1 MRRDHELTTT
11 TTNDTHP
18 GHGTPITGHDEPPSL
33 IRPIRLQLAG
43 AIAIQA
49 LAAAAGVVPLI
60 AVVELGRTLL
70 APHPEVGRAW
80 VVVGLAAV
88 AVILRLLFAVLA
100 NTMSHYAENDLQ
112 LGIRRALIDRLGRI
126 PLGWFD
132 SRSSGVVKQ
141 AVGDDVDALHHL
153 VAHSAL
159 ELTSAIVAPVISLVY
174 LFFVDWRLALI
185 ALVPLAV
192 GIVLFRRGGT
202 QFQRGFAAMFPIMQ
216 EINQTAVEFVTGVAI
231 VKTFGQSQQSYRRFA
246 DTASR
251 FSTGWNGFISRL
263 VAPRSLAEL
272 TLSPGVMLLVI
283 LVFGSVFVTSG
294 SMSGLDVLAF
304 AVLGAGLSGPV
315 LALSYAEQDLRA
327 GGLAATRIKALLS
340 TPAVQVAEPTQT
352 PAGGTIQVDRLDFAY
367 EDDHPV
373 LTDVTLTLQPG
384 TVTALVGPSGAG
396 KTTLARL
403 VPRFFDPTSGTIRVG
418 GADVTAIPD
427 GELYRHVGFVFQEV
441 RLLRDT
447 LRENIRLARPDAG
460 DEQIAAV
467 ARSAQIHDR
476 ILALPRGYD
485 SVVGEDALLSGGEA
499 QRVAIARAILADR
512 PIIVLDEAASF
523 ADPESEH
530 EIQRALSRLTHGKT
544 VLVIAHRLRSIA
556 TADRIVV
563 LDGGH
568 IAEEGTHEQL
578 LAHGGLYHRLW
589 TAQTGSANGPGHTAA
604 HPAAPPID
612 KEPR

>member
-1 MRRDHELTTT
+1 MTTT
-11 TTNDTHP
+11 TRNSTHLDHSP
-18 GHGTPITGHDEPPSL
+18 AITGPDEPPSL

-49 LAAAAGVVPLI
+49 VAAAAGVVPLI

-70 APHPEVGRAW
+70 APHPDVGRAW
-80 VVVGLAAV
+80 VVVGVAAV
-88 AVILRLLFAVLA
+88 AVILRLLLAVLG
-100 NTMSHYAENDLQ
+100 NTISHYAENDLQ

-132 SRSSGVVKQ
+132 SRSSGMVKQ

-159 ELTSAIVAPVISLVY
+159 ELTSAIVTPLFSLGY
-174 LFFVDWRLALI
+174 LFLVDWRLAVI
-185 ALVPLAV
+185 ALVPLALGV
-192 GIVLFRRGGT
+192 VLFRRGGT
-202 QFQRGFAAMFPIMQ
+202 RFQRGFAGMFPIMR
-216 EINQTAVEFVTGVAI
+216 EINQTAVEFVTGVAV
-231 VKTFGQSQQSYRRFA
+231 VKTFGQSKQSYRRFA

-283 LVFGSVFVTSG
+283 LVFGSLLVTSG
-294 SMSGLDVLAF
+294 SMSGVDVLAF
-304 AVLGAGLSGPV
+304 AVLGAGLSAPV
-315 LALSYAEQDLRA
+315 FALGYAEQDLRA
-327 GGLAATRIKALLS
+327 GSLAAIRIRALLS

-352 PAGGTIQVDRLDFAY
+352 PAGGTVQIDGLGFAY

-373 LTDVTLTLQPG
+373 LTDVTVRLRHG

-403 VPRFFDPTSGTIRVG
+403 VPRFFDPTGGTIRVG

-427 GELYRHVGFVFQEV
+427 GELYRHVGFAFQEV

-447 LRENIRLARPDAG
+447 IRENIRLGCPDAD
-460 DEQIAAV
+460 DEQVAAV
-467 ARSAQIHDR
+467 ARGARIHDR

-485 SVVGEDALLSGGEA
+485 SVIGEDALLSGGEA
-499 QRVAIARAILADR
+499 QRVAIARTMLADR
-512 PIIVLDEAASF
+512 PIVVLDEAASF

-530 EIQRALSRLTHGKT
+530 EIQLALSRLTHGKT

-556 TADRIVV
+556 TADHIVV

-568 IAEEGTHEQL
+568 IAEQGTHDQL
-578 LAHGGLYHRLW
+578 LAHAGLYHRLW
-589 TAQTGSANGPGHTAA
+589 TAQTGSASQPGQPPAHTGALA
-604 HPAAPPID
+604 ID
-612 KEPR
+612 KETR

>member
-1 MRRDHELTTT
+1 MTTT
-11 TTNDTHP
+11 DDTP
-18 GHGTPITGHDEPPSL
+18 VDNGPAVAGHDEPPSL

-43 AIAIQA
+43 AIAVQA
-49 LAAAAGVVPLI
+49 VAAAAGVVPVV

-70 APHPEVGRAW
+70 APQPDAGRAW
-80 VVVGLAAV
+80 VVVGVAAV

-100 NTMSHYAENDLQ
+100 NTISHYAENDLQ
-112 LGIRRALIDRLGRI
+112 LSIRRALIDRLGRI
-126 PLGWFD
+126 PLGWFG

-159 ELTSAIVAPVISLVY
+159 ELTSAIVTPLLSLGY
-174 LFFVDWRLALI
+174 LFFVDWRLAVI

-192 GIVLFRRGGT
+192 GVVLFRRAGAR
-202 QFQRGFAAMFPIMQ
+202 FQRGFSGMFPIMQ
-216 EINQTAVEFVTGVAI
+216 EINQTAVEFVTGVAV
-231 VKTFGQSQQSYRRFA
+231 VKTFGQSRQSYRRFA

-251 FSTGWNGFISRL
+251 FSAGWNGFISRL
-263 VAPRSLAEL
+263 VAPRALAEL

-283 LVFGSVFVTSG
+283 LGFGSVFVTGG
-294 SMSGLDVLAF
+294 SMSGVDVLAF
-304 AVLGAGLSGPV
+304 AVLGAGLSAPV

-327 GGLAATRIKALLS
+327 GSLAATRVKAVLS
-340 TPAVQVAEPTQT
+340 TPAVQVAEPAQT
-352 PAGGTIQVDRLDFAY
+352 PTGGMVEIDGLDFAY
-367 EDDHPV
+367 EDGHPV
-373 LTDVTLTLQPG
+373 LTDVTLTLRPG

-403 VPRFFDPTSGTIRVG
+403 VPRFFDPDGGTIRVG
-418 GADVTAIPD
+418 GADVTAIGE

-447 LRENIRLARPDAG
+447 IRENIRLARPDAD
-460 DEQIAAV
+460 DEQVVAA

-485 SVVGEDALLSGGEA
+485 SVVGEDALLSGGEG

-512 PIIVLDEAASF
+512 PIVVLDEAASF

-556 TADRIVV
+556 TADHIVV
-563 LDGGH
+563 LDDGR
-568 IAEEGTHEQL
+568 IAEQGTHDQL
-578 LAHGGLYHRLW
+578 LAHGGRYHRLW
-589 TAQTGSANGPGHTAA
+589 TAQTAA
-604 HPAAPPID
+604 LAID
-612 KEPR
+612 RGTR

>member
-1 MRRDHELTTT
+1 MTTT
-11 TTNDTHP
+11 TRTVAHAEDRTADTDH
-18 GHGTPITGHDEPPSL
+18 EQPPSL
-33 IRPIRLQLAG
+33 IRPIRGRLAG

-49 LAAAAGVVPLI
+49 VAAAAGVVPLI

-70 APHPEVGRAW
+70 APHPDPGRAW
-80 VVVGLAAV
+80 GVVGVAGA
-88 AVILRLLFAVLA
+88 AVILRLLLAVLA
-100 NTMSHYAENDLQ
+100 NTISHYAENDLH
-112 LGIRRALIDRLGRI
+112 LSIRRALIERLGRV

-132 SRSSGVVKQ
+132 ARSSGVVKQ
-141 AVGDDVDALHHL
+141 AVNDDVDALHHL

-159 ELTSAIVAPVISLVY
+159 ELTSAILAPLVSLTY
-174 LFFVDWRLALI
+174 LFFVDWRLTSI

-192 GIVLFRRGGT
+192 GTGMFRRGGA
-202 QFQRGFAAMFPIMQ
+202 QFQRGVAALRPIMQ
-216 EINQTAVEFVTGVAI
+216 EINQTAVEFVTGVAV

-246 DTASR
+246 DSASR
-251 FSTGWNGFISRL
+251 FTTGWNQLISRL

-272 TLSPGVMLLVI
+272 ALSPGVMLLVI
-283 LVFGSVFVTSG
+283 LVVGSVFVAGG
-294 SMSGLDVLAF
+294 SMPGVDVLAF
-304 AVLGAGLSGPV
+304 AVLGAGLSAPV

-327 GGLAATRIKALLS
+327 GSLAATRIMALLS
-340 TPAVQVAEPTQT
+340 TPTVHVTEPPER
-352 PAGGTIQVDRLDFAY
+352 PAGATVQIDRVGFGY

-373 LTDVTLTLQPG
+373 LTDVTLTLRPG

-403 VPRFFDPTSGTIRVG
+403 VPRFFDPDSGTIRVG

-447 LRENIRLARPDAG
+447 IRENIRLARPDAD
-460 DEQIAAV
+460 DEHVIAA

-476 ILALPRGYD
+476 LVALPRGYD
-485 SVVGEDALLSGGEA
+485 SVVGADALLSGGEA

-512 PIIVLDEAASF
+512 PIVVLDEAASF

-530 EIQRALSRLTHGKT
+530 LIQRALSRLTHGKT

-556 TADRIVV
+556 TADHIVV
-563 LDGGH
+563 LDRGH
-568 IAEEGTHEQL
+568 IVEQGTHDHL
-578 LAHGGLYHRLW
+578 LARGGRYHRLW
-589 TAQTGSANGPGHTAA
+589 TAQHDSTDKPDQLAVSGIDLAV
-604 HPAAPPID
+604 PAID
-612 KEPR
+612 KEAR

>member
-1 MRRDHELTTT
+1 MTDRDA
-11 TTNDTHP
+11 
-18 GHGTPITGHDEPPSL
+18 PPSL
-33 IRPIRLQLAG
+33 IGPIRFQLAG
-43 AIAIQA
+43 AISVQAI
-49 LAAAAGVVPLI
+49 AAAAGVVPLI
-60 AVVELGRTLL
+60 AVVDLGRALL
-70 APHPEVGRAW
+70 APYPDPAHAW
-80 VVVGLAAV
+80 AAV
-88 AVILRLLFAVLA
+88 GVAAAAVIVRLLFAVLA
-100 NTMSHYAENDLQ
+100 NTISHYAENDLQ
-112 LGIRRALIDRLGRI
+112 LTIRRSVIERLGRI

-132 SRSSGVVKQ
+132 ARSSGVVKH

-185 ALVPLAV
+185 VLVPVVV
-192 GIVLFRRGGT
+192 GVALFRRGGT
-202 QFQRGFAAMFPIMQ
+202 QFQRGFAGMLPIMQ
-216 EINQTAVEFVTGVAI
+216 EINQTAVEYVAGVAV
-231 VKTFGQSQQSYRRFA
+231 VKTFGQSRQSYRRFA
-246 DTASR
+246 DTAGR
-251 FSTGWNGFISRL
+251 FATGWNGFISRL

-272 TLSPGVMLLVI
+272 TLSPGVMLLVV

-294 SMSGLDVLAF
+294 SMLGSDVLAF
-304 AVLGAGLSGPV
+304 AVLGAGLSAPV

-327 GGLAATRIKALLS
+327 GKLAAGRIKELLS
-340 TPAVQVAEPTQT
+340 PPAVHVAEPAQT
-352 PAGGTIQVDRLDFAY
+352 PTGGTVEIDRLDFAY
-367 EDDHPV
+367 EDGHPV
-373 LTDVTLTLQPG
+373 LTDVTLTLRSG

-403 VPRFFDPTSGTIRVG
+403 VPRFFDPTRGTIRVG
-418 GADVTAIPD
+418 GADVTAICD

-447 LRENIRLARPDAG
+447 LRDNIRLARPDA
-460 DEQIAAV
+460 DDDQIVAA
-467 ARSAQIHDR
+467 AEGAQIHDR

-485 SVVGEDALLSGGEA
+485 SVIGEDALLSGGEA

-556 TADRIVV
+556 TADHIVV
-563 LDGGH
+563 LAGGR
-568 IAEEGTHEQL
+568 IAEQGTHEQL

-589 TAQTGSANGPGHTAA
+589 TAQTSPDDPGHR
-604 HPAAPPID
+604 PARPVSAID
-612 KEPR
+612 KEAR

>member
-1 MRRDHELTTT
+1 MTTT
-11 TTNDTHP
+11 TTNDTHSDR
-18 GHGTPITGHDEPPSL
+18 GTAVTGHDEPPSL
-33 IRPIRLQLAG
+33 VGPIRLRLAG

-49 LAAAAGVVPLI
+49 VAAAVGVVPLI

-70 APHPEVGRAW
+70 VPYPDPGRAW
-80 VVVGLAAV
+80 TVVGIAAV

-100 NTMSHYAENDLQ
+100 NTISHYAENDLQ
-112 LGIRRALIDRLGRI
+112 LSIRRALIDRLGRI

-132 SRSSGVVKQ
+132 ARSSGVVKQ

-159 ELTSAIVAPVISLVY
+159 ELTSAVVAPLVSLVY

-192 GIVLFRRGGT
+192 GVVLFRRGGT
-202 QFQRGFAAMFPIMQ
+202 QFQRGFAGMFPIMQ
-216 EINQTAVEFVTGVAI
+216 EINRTAVEFVAGVAV

-246 DTASR
+246 DTAGR
-251 FSTGWNGFISRL
+251 FATGWNGFISRL

-283 LVFGSVFVTSG
+283 LVFGSVFVTGG
-294 SMSGLDVLAF
+294 SMSGVDVLAF
-304 AVLGAGLSGPV
+304 AVLGAGLSAPV

-327 GGLAATRIKALLS
+327 GRLAATRVKALLT
-340 TPAVQVAEPTQT
+340 TPAVQVAEPAQT
-352 PAGGTIQVDRLDFAY
+352 PGGRTVEIDCLDFGY
-367 EDDHPV
+367 EDDRPV
-373 LTDVTLTLQPG
+373 LTDVTLTLRPG

-403 VPRFFDPTSGTIRVG
+403 VPRFFDPAGGTIRVG

-447 LRENIRLARPDAG
+447 VRENIRLARPDAG
-460 DEQIAAV
+460 DEQVVTA

-476 ILALPRGYD
+476 ILALPRAYD

-512 PIIVLDEAASF
+512 PIVVLDEAASF

-544 VLVIAHRLRSIA
+544 VLVIAHRLRSIS
-556 TADRIVV
+556 TADHIVV
-563 LDGGH
+563 LDGGR
-568 IAEEGTHEQL
+568 IAEQGTHEQL
-578 LAHGGLYHRLW
+578 LARGGLYHRLW
-589 TAQTGSANGPGHTAA
+589 TAQTGSATEPGDPVVSA
-604 HPAAPPID
+604 ID
-612 KEPR
+612 KETR

>member
-1 MRRDHELTTT
+1 MTTET
-11 TTNDTHP
+11 AN
-18 GHGTPITGHDEPPSL
+18 GTRTGCATASSGHDEPPSL
-33 IRPIRLQLAG
+33 IGPIRLQLAG
-43 AIAIQA
+43 AMIIQA
-49 LAAAAGVVPLI
+49 FAAAAGVVPLI

-70 APHPEVGRAW
+70 APRPDAARAW
-80 VVVGLAAV
+80 VVVGVAAV
-88 AVILRLLFAVLA
+88 AVIVRLLLAVLA
-100 NTMSHYAENDLQ
+100 NTISHYAENDLQ

-132 SRSSGVVKQ
+132 ARSSGVVKQ

-159 ELTSAIVAPVISLVY
+159 ELTAAIVAPVASLVY
-174 LFFVDWRLALI
+174 LFFVDWRLVLI
-185 ALVPLAV
+185 ILVPLAV

-202 QFQRGFAAMFPIMQ
+202 RFQRGLAGMFPVMQ
-216 EINQTAVEFVTGVAI
+216 ELNQAAVEFVDGVAV

-251 FSTGWNGFISRL
+251 FATGWNGFVGRL

-283 LVFGSVFVTSG
+283 LVFGSVFVTGG
-294 SMSGLDVLAF
+294 SMTGADVLAF
-304 AVLGAGLSGPV
+304 AVLGAGLSAPV

-327 GGLAATRIKALLS
+327 GSLATGRIKALLA
-340 TPAVQVAEPTQT
+340 TPAVQVAEPAEMPTD
-352 PAGGTIQVDRLDFAY
+352 GTVALDALGFGY
-367 EDDHPV
+367 EDGHPV
-373 LTDVTLTLQPG
+373 LTDVTLTLRPG

-403 VPRFFDPTSGTIRVG
+403 VPRFFDATSGTIRVG
-418 GADVTAIPD
+418 DADVTAIPS

-441 RLLRDT
+441 QLLRDT
-447 LRENIRLARPDAG
+447 IRENVRLARPDA
-460 DEQIAAV
+460 DAEQVAAA
-467 ARSAQIHDR
+467 ARATQIHDR

-485 SVVGEDALLSGGEA
+485 SVVGQDALLSGGEA

-512 PIIVLDEAASF
+512 PIVVLDEAASF

-544 VLVIAHRLRSIA
+544 VLVIAHRLRSMA
-556 TADRIVV
+556 AADHIVV
-563 LDGGH
+563 LDRGR
-568 IAEEGTHEQL
+568 IAEQGTHDEL
-578 LAHGGLYHRLW
+578 LARGGLYHRLW
-589 TAQTGSANGPGHTAA
+589 TAQTGGSQTGA
-604 HPAAPPID
+604 PAASPID
-612 KEPR
+612 KQAR